1 MMLKY
6 GLDEGKEYTEVNTLL
21 EANNKIPSW
30 ENGGEEANEVST
42 ALRKLRQDYD
52 EIRRKALDKDM
63 QLEQMNADIKKA
75 KEEKKRVSR
84 DHGGASDDIEMCEQ
98 KLKHLWRTHNFMKM
112 ENLSFK
118 YMCDRMKRDLI
129 SFTLTINDLTIS
141 LRSKTSICDDE
152 TRKQIQAR
160 ERKLQSRFRLQ
171 ILMESLTRDQKKRQ
185 ERITSLNQ
193 SIKNKEEAI

>member
-1 MMLKY
+1 MDGKKDNTRRVMMLKY

-42 ALRKLRQDYD
+42 ALRKLREDYD

-63 QLEQMNADIKKA
+63 QLKQISADITKA

-84 DHGGASDDIEMCEQ
+84 DHGGASNDIEMCQQ
-98 KLKHLWRTHNFMKM
+98 KLEHLQRTHNFQKM
-112 ENLSFK
+112 EQLSYK

-129 SFTLTINDLTIS
+129 SLTLTINDLTIS

-152 TRKQIQAR
+152 TRKQI
-160 ERKLQSRFRLQ
+160 
-171 ILMESLTRDQKKRQ
+171 
-185 ERITSLNQ
+185 
-193 SIKNKEEAI
+193 